1 MSARR
6 IAEHPVI
13 PRLAVTNLRD
23 NAAYYDKFS
32 EGYEDRRH
40 DGYHRVLDDMQA
52 RLVRRYARPGDR
64 ALEIGC
70 GTGLLMQRLRT
81 EFAELEGVDISEGML
96 AHASARGLSVQQATA
111 ESLPFE
117 DESFDIVYSFKVLAH
132 VQAIEA
138 AVAEAYRVLA
148 PGGHAILE
156 FYNPWSLRA
165 LRKRIFAGRVA
176 PGIKESEVYTRF
188 DSPNRVAEIFEGAGF
203 EVLDHV
209 GIMTVTPV
217 AHVYRVPGLSA
228 AFEFG
233 ERAASRSPLRRLG
246 GFVSTIGRRA
256 S

>member
-1 MSARR
+1 M
-6 IAEHPVI
+6 
-13 PRLAVTNLRD
+13 TNLRD

-64 ALEIGC
+64 ALEVGC

-81 EFAELEGVDISEGML
+81 EFDLLEGVDISEGML
-96 AHASARGLSVQQATA
+96 AHAAARGLSVQQATA
-111 ESLPFE
+111 ESLPF
-117 DESFDIVYSFKVLAH
+117 DDGSFDIVYSFKVLAH
-132 VQAIEA
+132 VQQIDA

-148 PGGHAILE
+148 PGGTAVLE

-165 LRKRIFAGRVA
+165 LRKRVFAGRVA

-188 DSPNRVAEIFEGAGF
+188 DSPNRVAQIFEGAGF

-209 GIMTVTPV
+209 GIMTLTPL
-217 AHVYRVPGLSA
+217 AHVYRVPGLSTV
-228 AFEFG
+228 FELG
-233 ERAASRSPLRRLG
+233 ERAATRSPLRRLG
-246 GFVSTIGRRA
+246 GFVSTVGRRA